1 MSNATTIAYKNRRNK
16 IMKNP
21 IIKFIA
27 LSFVGAILVL
37 FSAAESKAQF
47 SKAVVVLKG
56 TVTAEQTG
64 KPHSVRVSVRS
75 AGDTAMEINASRSN
89 SESGYYLVVLK
100 PGKKYWVHLESDN
113 SVAKDILFEA
123 PACDKTQQ
131 IVQDFTVTLIGL
143 NNKPDLGD
151 RK

>member
-1 MSNATTIAYKNRRNK
+1 MINATTCAYKNRRIT
-16 IMKNP
+16 IMNQ
-21 IIKFIA
+21 IIKFTV
-27 LSFVGAILVL
+27 LSLVGAFLVI
-37 FSAAESKAQF
+37 FSATESKAQF

-113 SVAKDILFEA
+113 SVAKDVLFEA

-131 IVQDFTVTLIGL
+131 IVQDFTVTLIGVTT
-143 NNKPDLGD
+143 KPDLGEV
-151 RK
+151 K

>member
-1 MSNATTIAYKNRRNK
+1 
-16 IMKNP
+16 MKKQ
-21 IIKFIA
+21 IIRFTV
-27 LSFVGAILVL
+27 LSLVGALLVV
-37 FSAAESKAQF
+37 FSAAQSNAQF

-64 KPHSVRVSVRS
+64 KPHSVRVSIRS
-75 AGDTAMEINASRSN
+75 VGDTALEINASRSN

-113 SVAKDILFEA
+113 TIAKDVLIEA
-123 PACDKTQQ
+123 PACEKTQQ
-131 IVQDFTVTLIGL
+131 IIQDFTVTLIGI
-143 NNKPDLGD
+143 NSKPDLGD

>member
-1 MSNATTIAYKNRRNK
+1 MINATTCAYKNRRIT
-16 IMKNP
+16 IMNQ
-21 IIKFIA
+21 IIKFTV
-27 LSFVGAILVL
+27 LSLVGAFLVII
-37 FSAAESKAQF
+37 SATESKAQF

-113 SVAKDILFEA
+113 SVAKDVLFEA

-131 IVQDFTVTLIGL
+131 IVQDFTVTLIGVTT
-143 NNKPDLGD
+143 KPDLGEA
-151 RK
+151 K

>member
-1 MSNATTIAYKNRRNK
+1 MSNATTIAYKNRRIT
-16 IMKNP
+16 IMNR
-21 IIKFIA
+21 IIKFTV
-27 LSFVGAILVL
+27 LSLVGALLVI
-37 FSAAESKAQF
+37 FSATESNAQF

-113 SVAKDILFEA
+113 SIAKDVLFEA

-143 NNKPDLGD
+143 NNKPDLGEA
-151 RK
+151 K